1 MKRSILENLRNLD
14 VNFRSFQSFSFLLK
28 VMAILSS
35 ASIVPFL
42 VYGHGVSGFALFSLA
57 TALVYT
63 VASVDFGVANSINS
77 TSKHDLVK
85 VNQQFQLA
93 KIIIILL
100 PVVYLIVS
108 ALIYWLNSELLDLF
122 IYFKLPYIFIGS
134 YLAILNNLG
143 LKLLLMNE
151 KVRQYQFLQ
160 PVQQILSNIFI
171 LFTASQLSLERIFI
185 ASMVLA
191 NFTGGFMALVLILK
205 HSHTLNLKSLSNT
218 IRKNLASLVTFQYLQ
233 LLSIFN
239 SQGIIMLISRF
250 YSLQVVAIYSL
261 SARIFQ
267 SVNQVYGQLIAD
279 YWNQISR
286 LKFSGAK
293 KSLYSQYITVVKRTI
308 WYGSLVNGFILLV
321 GPHIFREF
329 LSLEYNFN
337 LFLSLAFYWTC
348 TLIFIPMSY
357 TLNGLLYIRG
367 QFVSQSMVTL
377 ANFCAITYFGL
388 ANITLS
394 LSVLVIG
401 VFISLLV
408 LPFSHYLIKKY
419 IATSQL
425 GIAVI
430 K

>member
-1 MKRSILENLRNLD
+1 MKLSILENLRNLD
-14 VNFRSFQSFSFLLK
+14 VNFRSFQSFSVLLK

-42 VYGHGVSGFALFSLA
+42 VYGHGVHGFALFSLA

-63 VASVDFGVANSINS
+63 LASLDFGVANLINS

-100 PVVYLIVS
+100 PAVYLLVS
-108 ALIYWLNSELLDLF
+108 ALIYLLNSEVLHLF
-122 IYFKLPYIFIGS
+122 VYFKLPYIFIGS

-143 LKLLLMNE
+143 LKLLLMEEN
-151 KVRQYQFLQ
+151 VRKYQSLQ

-171 LFTASQLSLERIFI
+171 LFTASQLSLESIFI
-185 ASMVLA
+185 ASTVLA
-191 NFTGGFMALVLILK
+191 NFTGGFIALVLILK
-205 HSHTLNLKSLSNT
+205 YSHTFNLKSISIS
-218 IRKNLASLVTFQYLQ
+218 IRKNLVSLVIFQYLQ

-239 SQGIIMLISRF
+239 SQGTILLLSRF
-250 YSLQVVAIYSL
+250 YSLEVVAIYSL

-267 SVNQVYGQLIAD
+267 SVNQVYVQLIAD

-286 LKFSGAK
+286 LKFWGDK
-293 KSLYSQYITVVKRTI
+293 KSLYSQYITLVKRSI
-308 WYGSLVNGFILLV
+308 WYGSLVNGSILLV
-321 GPHIFREF
+321 GPYIFREF
-329 LSLEYNFN
+329 LSLEYSFY

-348 TLIFIPMSY
+348 TLIFIPISF
-357 TLNGLLYIRG
+357 TFNGLLYTKG
-367 QFVSQSMVTL
+367 QFVSQSMVTF
-377 ANFCAITYFGL
+377 ASCCAITYFGFSNL
-388 ANITLS
+388 TLS
-394 LSVLVIG
+394 LSIFVIG
-401 VFISLLV
+401 VFISLFV
-408 LPFSHYLIKKY
+408 LPFSHYLIKRY
-419 IATSQL
+419 LATAQL